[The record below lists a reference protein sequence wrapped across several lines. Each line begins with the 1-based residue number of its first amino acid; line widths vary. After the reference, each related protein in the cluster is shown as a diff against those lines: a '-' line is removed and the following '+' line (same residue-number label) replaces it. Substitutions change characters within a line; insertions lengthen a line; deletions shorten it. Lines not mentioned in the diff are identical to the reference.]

1 MALDI
6 RQEKFVKEYVLG
18 KSAAEAAR
26 LAGYEPSYARKAATH
41 LLGNHEVSVAI
52 GEARARIRN
61 ETLIEAKDLF
71 DKLEAALA
79 QATEAKQFTA
89 VARLLELQGKLAGL
103 LIERQAHLH
112 DVGPDLRAAIEAANA
127 RVTGAIAPMIEGRA
141 RNIDPCPAPAYLTSS
156 GADDI
161 FEA

>member
-41 LLGNHEVSVAI
+41 LLGNHEVSLAI

-71 DKLEAALA
+71 DKLETALTL
-79 QATEAKQFTA
+79 ATAGVLVTALITAPDARDPALIKKLDA
-89 VARLLELQGKLAGL
+89 VAG
-103 LIERQAHLH
+103 
-112 DVGPDLRAAIEAANA
+112 
-127 RVTGAIAPMIEGRA
+127 RVLGNKI
-141 RNIDPCPAPAYLTSS
+141 
-156 GADDI
+156 
-161 FEA
+161 